1 MEALKTTSMSAE
13 KQDNISNIQDNTELK
28 EVAGSGSYSFK
39 SAPFFK
45 SLISF
50 SFNDISIVQRI
61 IASFVFAILIFFFGT
76 LLISSTL
83 NKYVAQKQYIEN
95 IYSNLHSISMSF
107 VQLSAHTNATEARIN
122 ITDKVA
128 NLENLIHN
136 KDIIDYFDNDAQA
149 KKIIPTLN
157 TYTQNIKAHLKNS
170 EANYLNG
177 LEDSIKT
184 ISDVESLS
192 KNGLLKSTYSQITI
206 CLYSVIGISA
216 TVLILITV
224 FLSKSLNS
232 EVKHVWKSLRRLAAG
247 DLSSSNKKTFRK
259 NEIGNIDK
267 LVDDVAGSMK
277 KTVSKLNLD
286 FNKMVHMVNVNSSML
301 DSTSEAISI
310 QREKAH
316 SVAEATA
323 NMESSIEKVTEFAR
337 STLTEVKNA
346 ETASDTCRCTMQD
359 NITTT
364 HSLSNKL
371 KNTSIAISNIS
382 EMGEQI
388 NAIVKTIAAIADQTN
403 LLALN
408 ATIEAARTGEHGKG
422 FAVVASEVR
431 DLATKTAESTKE
443 VADTITNLSEA
454 VKSCVTVVAS
464 CEEEMNNSVY
474 QSSRANSAIEEIMGI
489 IATITDMSEQIVQS
503 CQEQSAIASDVNQAI
518 NNINTI
524 TDECF
529 VNITDSK
536 QNVHEIRQLA
546 QNQVDNLSTF
556 KTEIK

>member
-1 MEALKTTSMSAE
+1 
-13 KQDNISNIQDNTELK
+13 
-28 EVAGSGSYSFK
+28 
-39 SAPFFK
+39 
-45 SLISF
+45 
-50 SFNDISIVQRI
+50 
-61 IASFVFAILIFFFGT
+61 
-76 LLISSTL
+76 
-83 NKYVAQKQYIEN
+83 
-95 IYSNLHSISMSF
+95 
-107 VQLSAHTNATEARIN
+107 
-122 ITDKVA
+122 
-128 NLENLIHN
+128 
-136 KDIIDYFDNDAQA
+136 
-149 KKIIPTLN
+149 
-157 TYTQNIKAHLKNS
+157 
-170 EANYLNG
+170 
-177 LEDSIKT
+177 
-184 ISDVESLS
+184 
-192 KNGLLKSTYSQITI
+192 
-206 CLYSVIGISA
+206 
-216 TVLILITV
+216 
-224 FLSKSLNS
+224 
-232 EVKHVWKSLRRLAAG
+232 
-247 DLSSSNKKTFRK
+247 
-259 NEIGNIDK
+259 
-267 LVDDVAGSMK
+267 MK

-301 DSTSEAISI
+301 DSTSDAISI

-316 SVAEATA
+316 SVAQATA

-371 KNTSIAISNIS
+371 KNTSIAISNIN

-443 VADTITNLSEA
+443 VADTIANLSAA

-474 QSSRANSAIEEIMGI
+474 QSSKANSAIEEIMGI
-489 IATITDMSEQIVQS
+489 IATITDMSEQIVHS
-503 CQEQSAIASDVNQAI
+503 CQEQSAIASDVNHAI

-536 QNVHEIRQLA
+536 QNVHEIRELA

-556 KTEIK
+556 KTDI

>member
-1 MEALKTTSMSAE
+1 MEALKATSKSTE
-13 KQDNISNIQDNTELK
+13 TQDNMSSNQKKTDLK
-28 EVAGSGSYSFK
+28 DSATNSSYSFK

-45 SLISF
+45 SLLTL

-61 IASFVFAILIFFFGT
+61 IASFVFAILIFFLGT
-76 LLISSTL
+76 LLINSTL
-83 NKYVAQKQYIEN
+83 NKYVSQKQCIDG
-95 IYSNLHSISMSF
+95 IYTNLHSISLSF
-107 VQLSAHTNATEARIN
+107 AQLSSHSNATKERLNISDKIN
-122 ITDKVA
+122 S
-128 NLENLIHN
+128 LEKILNN
-136 KDIIDYFDNDAQA
+136 KDNIAFFDNDEHS
-149 KKIIPTLN
+149 KKIISTLN
-157 TYTQNIKAHLKNS
+157 SYSKEIKDLLKDND
-170 EANYLNG
+170 ANYLKG
-177 LEDSIKT
+177 LENSIYT
-184 ISDVESLS
+184 ISTVDTLT
-192 KNGLLKSTYSQITI
+192 KSGKMKSPYGHITI
-206 CLYSVIGISA
+206 CLYSVIGISGI
-216 TVLILITV
+216 VLILLTII
-224 FLSKSLNS
+224 LSKSLNS

-247 DLSSSNKKTFRK
+247 DLTSSKKNNFRK

-267 LVDDVAGSMK
+267 LVDDVADSMK
-277 KTVSKLNLD
+277 KTISKLNLD

-301 DSTSEAISI
+301 DSTSDAISI

-337 STLTEVKNA
+337 STLSEVKNA

-371 KNTSIAISNIS
+371 KNTSIAISNIN

-443 VADTITNLSEA
+443 VADTIANLSAA

-474 QSSRANSAIEEIMGI
+474 QSSKANSAIEEIMGI
-489 IATITDMSEQIVQS
+489 IATITDMSEQIVHS
-503 CQEQSAIASDVNQAI
+503 CQEQSAIASDVNHAI

-536 QNVHEIRQLA
+536 QNVHEIRELA

-556 KTEIK
+556 KTDIN